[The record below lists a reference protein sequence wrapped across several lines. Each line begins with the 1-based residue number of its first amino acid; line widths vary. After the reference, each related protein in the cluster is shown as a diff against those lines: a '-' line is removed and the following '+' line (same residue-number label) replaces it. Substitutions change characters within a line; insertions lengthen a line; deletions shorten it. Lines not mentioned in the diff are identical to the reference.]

1 MGGSS
6 SKQQK
11 KNDIIQEENEPP
23 KLSPEEEKMMKKRAK
38 ISEEVLE
45 TERTYSNS
53 LDKCVQ
59 VCLSPKV
66 SQKKSCTSYFF
77 I

>member
-1 MGGSS
+1 MKNTSHFNLVMGGSS

-11 KNDIIQEENEPP
+11 TNDIIQKENEPP
-23 KLSPEEEKMMKKRAK
+23 KISPEEEKMMKKRAK

-59 VCLSPKV
+59 VSLSLKLN
-66 SQKKSCTSYFF
+66 
-77 I
+77 